1 LIAAAVASRL
11 TPMAKKPTKQRPR
24 TEARIRERDARRLV
38 RDRQK
43 LALLEPGG
51 AAERPIE
58 VTSSSVIAVR
68 ARSIRCPL
76 CDGELRMDEELAESA
91 TLRAA
96 QMTCV
101 RCGVRRSLW
110 FAIRAPLLN

>member
-1 LIAAAVASRL
+1 M
-11 TPMAKKPTKQRPR
+11 PPKKPKRPR
-24 TEARIRERDARRLV
+24 TAERVRERDTRKLI

-51 AAERPIE
+51 SAGRPIE

-76 CDGELRMDEELAESA
+76 CDGELRLDEETAETA
-91 TLRAA
+91 TLSPMWSVNERKGNDNAS
-96 QMTCV
+96 CV
-101 RCGVRRSLW
+101 LRDGEEVVTVG
-110 FAIRAPLLN
+110 